1 MCSKNITG
9 GASICDRPLYGNI
22 VTFEPTHLIVLLTN
36 HKPEI
41 NVSES
46 LTRRLV
52 LIPFLAEFK
61 DPNKINKNNKYHILK
76 DKDLEF
82 KLSDKLDELLVW
94 LVKGSIKYFKDGLG
108 EMLKNSGKVKNDFIN
123 ENDDLN
129 NFLTKVC
136 KKDPNG
142 FVYHNDLYS
151 DFKK

>member
-1 MCSKNITG
+1 MVIISNHTANYFSWVKCFLVWIISWSQNDIFLDDIKLVEYIQKVLG
-9 GASICDRPLYGNI
+9 YGISARPLYGNI

-108 EMLKNSGKVKNDFIN
+108 K
-123 ENDDLN
+123 
-129 NFLTKVC
+129 C
-136 KKDPNG
+136 
-142 FVYHNDLYS
+142 
-151 DFKK
+151 